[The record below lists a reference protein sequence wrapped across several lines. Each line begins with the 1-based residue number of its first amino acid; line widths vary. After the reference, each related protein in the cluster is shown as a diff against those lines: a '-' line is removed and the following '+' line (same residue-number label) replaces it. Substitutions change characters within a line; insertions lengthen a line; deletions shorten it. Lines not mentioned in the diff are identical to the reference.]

1 MSRIFRTVLVLAS
14 VVILAGVPSLF
25 AVRLYLDRSKQQNLA
40 ETHFSNVIA
49 AATRIVADNDGSSGT
64 GQTIAQGLQGLLR
77 LNERLNSI
85 VVLRLHGEV
94 EYAWTRDPQRAAL
107 LNEPDASLGD
117 YSFESNL
124 WLERLTETIHAGPIQ
139 FVVNAEY
146 QVLYPESV
154 FQNIR
159 DTLLTIIAFALL
171 LIVGLI
177 ASLSAP
183 AHAVPTPHK
192 DTHTPDKRTQAEPDP
207 VPEPVQDLKP
217 EPSDRHSHSS
227 QNNTHIPSAT
237 TPLVSEDSGMSFAE
251 HLNRRLDLELQR
263 AAENELDVTVIYGS
277 VLDSH
282 TQAAPEA
289 AVFGRLVLEFF
300 PFEDLVFDLSKEEP
314 GLCCIIL
321 PGIDLSGALRKA
333 QRFVTLSRRHDSG
346 TFRTRLGASSRNGR
360 LVESVRLLNEARE
373 ALGKTD
379 DTSPIVGFLPD
390 PDRYRRLV
398 RNSGD
403 RFSVSG

>member
-25 AVRLYLDRSKQQNLA
+25 AVRVYLDRSKQQNLA
-40 ETHFSNVIA
+40 ETHFSNVII
-49 AATRIVADNDGSSGT
+49 AATRIVAENDGDSGA
-64 GQTIAQGLQGLLR
+64 GQPIALGLQGLLR
-77 LNERLNSI
+77 LNDRLNSI

-107 LNEPDASLGD
+107 LDEPDASLGD

-124 WLERLTETIHAGPIQ
+124 WLERLTDTIHAGPIQ
-139 FVVNAEY
+139 FIVNAEY
-146 QVLYPESV
+146 QVLYPELV

-159 DTLLTIIAFALL
+159 DSLLTIIAFALL

-177 ASLSAP
+177 ASLSAST
-183 AHAVPTPHK
+183 HEVSTSSR
-192 DTHTPDKRTQAEPDP
+192 DTSAPDKQ
-207 VPEPVQDLKP
+207 VQPEPVQDRKP
-217 EPSDRHSHSS
+217 EPPATHTHSS
-227 QNNTHIPSAT
+227 QENTHRPSVT
-237 TPLVSEDSGMSFAE
+237 TPLVSSDSGMSFAE

-277 VLDSH
+277 VLNSH
-282 TQAAPEA
+282 NQTGPEA

-300 PFEDLVFDLSKEEP
+300 PFEDLVFDLSKEQP

-346 TFRTRLGASSRNGR
+346 AFRTRLGASSRNGR

-403 RFSVSG
+403 RFTVSG